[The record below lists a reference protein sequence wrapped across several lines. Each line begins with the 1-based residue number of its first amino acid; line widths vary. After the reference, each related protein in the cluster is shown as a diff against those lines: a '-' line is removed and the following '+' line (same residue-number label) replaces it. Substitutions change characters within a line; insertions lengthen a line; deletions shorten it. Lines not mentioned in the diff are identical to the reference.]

1 MEAVEGR
8 KKRES
13 KEEDEDERRKG
24 GRRGGSKPQYL
35 GASCIRITKVK
46 VPAAVEIG
54 GAAELDCEWE
64 REGDTM
70 YSIKWYQGSTE
81 FYRYT
86 PSAQKQIQIF
96 EPTTLDVDRARS
108 SGGSVRVANI
118 TVEAEGPFHC
128 EVSAEGPTFHTA
140 SDSAKMW
147 VVALPNQ
154 GPIVNGVKGHY
165 QVRDWVDLTC
175 ISPRSRP
182 APRLTFTINGSPAS
196 EGWLEK
202 QKTTRGGEGRS
213 ISSLRLRFSLL
224 PRLLQEGR
232 ALVTCL
238 AEIPKLWQRETQVAL
253 STRPSYQASVR
264 GTTDGGGAGGGGGG
278 DGGSSSL
285 LFLLLLLLLLLFSQR
300 HLLTWA

>member
-182 APRLTFTINGSPAS
+182 APRLTFTINGSP
-196 EGWLEK
+196 
-202 QKTTRGGEGRS
+202 
-213 ISSLRLRFSLL
+213 
-224 PRLLQEGR
+224 EGR

-278 DGGSSSL
+278 DGAGSSSL

>member
-182 APRLTFTINGSPAS
+182 APRLTFTINGSPKG
-196 EGWLEK
+196 GWRNRRQQE
-202 QKTTRGGEGRS
+202 
-213 ISSLRLRFSLL
+213 
-224 PRLLQEGR
+224 EGR
-232 ALVTCL
+232 AEVYPLYGFASLSYRAFCRRD
-238 AEIPKLWQRETQVAL
+238 APWSPAL
-253 STRPSYQASVR
+253 PRYPNCGRGKRRSPSALDLPTRPPSGVLLTEAVLVVVVVVMEVLVP
-264 GTTDGGGAGGGGGG
+264 
-278 DGGSSSL
+278 SSSSSFSSSSSS
-285 LFLLLLLLLLLFSQR
+285 FLNDIS
-300 HLLTWA
+300 